1 MTIDHFIDQ
10 LKNAHTVW
18 IVSANNDNTTCSMLV
33 SDLDKVKAERIIAD
47 TLEAVFENEIEDE
60 QAPQVLNTWLGKQE
74 QFELN

>member
-1 MTIDHFIDQ
+1 MTTDHFMDQ

-18 IVSANNDNTTCSMLV
+18 IVSANHDNTTCSMLV
-33 SDLDKVKAERIIAD
+33 SDLDKTKAERIIAD